1 MATNPFFQDQ
11 YPYGTQPT
19 QTTNAA
25 PSLSVAGG
33 NILGTIG
40 SGLIGAAGAV
50 GSGAKAI
57 GTVFNPF
64 GGVPTTYGQG
74 TYANSTPQSSVAPY
88 SLASVLA
95 PKQTVAPQVATQVAP
110 KVTQPTVPQTTPTTP
125 STPSA
130 VTAQTVDDLW
140 MRQGETPEQYKVRTG
155 ITQPVGNPD
164 NPVYNSVASL
174 GELSQDQLD
183 EMAAW
188 DALAKQG
195 QADAT
200 GTFNTAGEQTKYTNI
215 YQDRINAINALY
227 NDMIAQSRANNAPIY
242 EAREQQGRLSA
253 VMGGIVGNPMAEAQ
267 QTSIQTANQKEQAAA
282 EALIIAQQR
291 AEINAIYGKVDDA
304 VAKAQERFDQ
314 AKAEGGKTYAE
325 AIKNKNAVRRSIL
338 EEALGNVVGKNV
350 SDADIKTLADKLGLS
365 VEYVRNEFNKKNSEY
380 EAAQATAQTQA
391 EKDAA
396 DLAYKQAQTA
406 KTTAETAQVGKMSP
420 REAAQTEIEWYKATH
435 PAKSA
440 SADKM
445 NAVGTLA
452 NAFAP
457 GSGVTI
463 PDSDGV
469 PFVDDRG
476 YATPEGWKT
485 ALVASKE
492 ADMTRKEFIEEF
504 GYLIKEGEESSYG
517 LTAADIKII
526 RGALPTNE

>member
-11 YPYGTQPT
+11 YQYGAIPVQPT
-19 QTTNAA
+19 QNAA
-25 PSLSVAGG
+25 PSLSTTGG
-33 NILGTIG
+33 NILGAIG
-40 SGLIGAAGAV
+40 SGLINTAGAV
-50 GSGAKAI
+50 

-64 GGVPTTYGQG
+64 GGVPTTYGKG
-74 TYANSTPQSSVAPY
+74 TYGNSTAQSSVAPY
-88 SLASVLA
+88 SLASALA
-95 PKQTVAPQVATQVAP
+95 PKPIVAPQVVTQQAAAP
-110 KVTQPTVPQTTPTTP
+110 KVTAP
-125 STPSA
+125 STPVVAKSPITES
-130 VTAQTVDDLW
+130 VPTSQTVNDLW
-140 MRQGETPEQYKVRTG
+140 MRQGETPDQYKTRTG
-155 ITQPVGNPD
+155 ITPPADGSIASIGEIPTDYLNEMNAYGSLAAQGLADSTANF
-164 NPVYNSVASL
+164 NSAS
-174 GELSQDQLD
+174 
-183 EMAAW
+183 
-188 DALAKQG
+188 
-195 QADAT
+195 
-200 GTFNTAGEQTKYTNI
+200 EQQKYTSL
-215 YQDRINAINALY
+215 YQDRINSINSLY
-227 NDMIAQSRANNAPIY
+227 NDMIAQSRANNAPVY
-242 EAREQQGRLSA
+242 AAREQQGRLSA
-253 VMGGIVGNPMAEAQ
+253 VQGGIVGNPMAEAQ
-267 QTSIQTANQKEQAAA
+267 QSGIQTANQKEQAAA
-282 EALIIAQQR
+282 EALIIAQRNQ
-291 AEINAIYGKVDDA
+291 EINAIYGKIDDQ

-325 AIKNKNAVRRSIL
+325 AIKNKNSVRKAIL
-338 EEALGNVVGKNV
+338 EDALSNIKDNKL
-350 SDADIKTLADKLGLS
+350 SDTDIANLSAKLGLS
-365 VEYVRNEFNKKNSEY
+365 AEYIRNEVAKKNSEY
-380 EAAQATAQTQA
+380 SSAQEKAASEQ
-391 EKDAA
+391 EKAAA